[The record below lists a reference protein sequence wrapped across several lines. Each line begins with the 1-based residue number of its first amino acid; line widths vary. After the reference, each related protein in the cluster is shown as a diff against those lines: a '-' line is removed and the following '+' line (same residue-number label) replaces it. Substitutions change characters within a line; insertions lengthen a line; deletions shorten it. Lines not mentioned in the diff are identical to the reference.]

1 VKSYR
6 PTQSS
11 AQGDALVAHLVTS
24 SCASAQ
30 IVKRNADAARQ
41 VPGVTA
47 VLLAEDLGGENASLP
62 WRAEEPLLAAERVDF
77 SGQPIALIVG
87 ESIAACR
94 LAEEVFEIEFHSAPA
109 VLSVEHALAMSSFHG
124 EMHRIE
130 RGDPVG
136 AMAGAANRLEGSLS
150 IGSQVAFSRG
160 TLGAEAWLE
169 SESSTLAEPGA
180 VRVAIAVS
188 AAVPSR
194 VRSAVAGAL
203 GIAESAV
210 SVEALPLCGL
220 PGGKEVEAGEI
231 AALAALAAVRTG
243 HRVRLELTREQ
254 DSAIAGKRAAV
265 EARFAAGFSD
275 EGQLLAVDL
284 EFNIDGGWTPGD
296 SEATRDRVL
305 LHADGAYHVAN
316 FRARCQLCKTHR
328 VTSASLPAEGA
339 AQAALVMEEI
349 LSRIA
354 HQLSLPLEKVRQRNF
369 YRKADGSLTTH
380 YGQTI
385 EVDALHEVWQRVLT
399 GSKLSE
405 RRTAIEKWNATNP
418 CYKRGI
424 GVVPVKLGVGDPR
437 SDRNQGTAIVQVLVD
452 GSVAV
457 QVGVAESGNGVTDR
471 VRGQVSKAL
480 GVPIGKVVSTCGD
493 LNALPHSTVAHAVDG
508 AGLSMQA
515 VGIACAELKE
525 RLRPVAAQLM
535 ALSSDKKGAAV
546 DTDAIRFA
554 DEKLSI
560 GAQSVSL
567 ADVVEAAWRRRI
579 GLTAVGHYRTPKL
592 WWDAEVGGGWPFEY
606 FAMGGAVVEV
616 QLDAFT
622 GEVQVL
628 RADLA
633 IDLGSSKMTQIDIAE
648 VTRAFQMG
656 AGWQL
661 TESLRYDGDGT
672 IMNATAE
679 SYLPPGF
686 SDAALDFRLHPTA
699 KQSDARARTAAESP
713 VVLAI
718 AVREAV
724 REAIRAF
731 GAGPDVEVE
740 LSVPATPEAV
750 LAALRDLSKRV
761 VEANRK
767 AAEAKAV
774 EALKVEKA
782 EVDKAKEN
790 TSKEEARLAAKAQ
803 LKAEKKEAA
812 AEETESVD
820 KAQIEPGEKGIAAA
834 ETKLADNAQLKPD
847 EKGAAG
853 AETKLTDKAQI
864 KSEEKGAAGEE
875 TKLADK
881 AQIKSEE
888 KGPAGEKTRLADEP
902 KAKPEEKHSSKDAA
916 KSKGKAQTGPEE
928 KDNSKEPS
936 DSDEGLPAE
945 QAEKHGS
952 PGDESEP
959 EESQVEEPPAQPAV
973 EPLKQSGKEPA
984 DKTTGPESVVKS
996 GRRRVVVMRTAP
1008 HFTATPVEKSEIVT
1022 EKDTKATEAV
1032 ENEDEDEKD

>member
-1 VKSYR
+1 MV
-6 PTQSS
+6 
-11 AQGDALVAHLVTS
+11 ALLVTS

-30 IVKRNADAARQ
+30 IVKRDATAASE
-41 VPGVTA
+41 VPGVAA
-47 VLLAEDLGGENASLP
+47 VLLAEDLSGENASLP
-62 WRAEEPLLAAERVDF
+62 WRAEEPLLAAERIDF

-87 ESIAACR
+87 ETIAACR
-94 LAEEVFEIEFHSAPA
+94 AAKDVFKIEFHSAPA
-109 VLSVEHALAMSSFHG
+109 VLSIDHAIAMGSFHG

-130 RGDPVG
+130 RGDPNG
-136 AMAGAANRLEGSLS
+136 AMTRSQNRVEGSIS

-160 TLGAEAWLE
+160 TLCAEAWLE
-169 SESSTLAEPGA
+169 PETSTLTDPGA
-180 VRVAIAVS
+180 TKVAIAVS

-203 GIAESAV
+203 GISEASV

-243 HRVRLELTREQ
+243 RRVRLELTREQ

-265 EARFAAGFSD
+265 EAKFAAGFND

-284 EFNIDGGWTPGD
+284 EFNIDGGWTIGD
-296 SEATRDRVL
+296 AETTRDRVL
-305 LHADGAYHVAN
+305 LHADGSYHVAN
-316 FRARCQLCKTHR
+316 FRARCQLCKTHK

-339 AQAALVMEEI
+339 TQAALVMEEI

-354 HQLSLPLEKVRQRNF
+354 HQLGLPLEQVRQQNF
-369 YRKADGSLTTH
+369 YRSANESLTTH

-385 EVDALHEVWQRVLT
+385 EVDPLHEVWQRVLT
-399 GSKLSE
+399 RSKYSE
-405 RRTAIEKWNATNP
+405 RRAAIEKWNATNP
-418 CYKRGI
+418 CYKRGL

-437 SDRNQGTAIVQVLVD
+437 SDRNQGTALVQVLVD

-471 VRGQVSKAL
+471 VRVQVSEAL
-480 GVPIGKVVSTCGD
+480 GVPTAKIIATCGD
-493 LNALPHSTVAHAVDG
+493 LRALPHSTVGHAVDG

-515 VGIACAELKE
+515 VAIACAELKE

-535 ALSSDKKGAAV
+535 ALASDKKGTAV
-546 DTDAIRFA
+546 DEDTIRFA
-554 DEKLSI
+554 DEKLST
-560 GAQSVSL
+560 GSQSVSL
-567 ADVVEAAWRRRI
+567 AEVVEAAWRRRI

-633 IDLGSSKMTQIDIAE
+633 LDLGGSKLTQIDTAE

-686 SDAALDFRLHPTA
+686 SDAALDFRIHSTDRISEP
-699 KQSDARARTAAESP
+699 RARTAAESP

-761 VEANRK
+761 AEANRK
-767 AAEAKAV
+767 AAEKKAI
-774 EALKVEKA
+774 AAPKVEKA
-782 EVDKAKEN
+782 EAIEVKKKEPKSDPQS
-790 TSKEEARLAAKAQ
+790 TTKPLTKPEERESKEEANAKHGP
-803 LKAEKKEAA
+803 
-812 AEETESVD
+812 T
-820 KAQIEPGEKGIAAA
+820 IRP
-834 ETKLADNAQLKPD
+834 
-847 EKGAAG
+847 
-853 AETKLTDKAQI
+853 LT
-864 KSEEKGAAGEE
+864 
-875 TKLADK
+875 
-881 AQIKSEE
+881 
-888 KGPAGEKTRLADEP
+888 
-902 KAKPEEKHSSKDAA
+902 KPEEKKDIA
-916 KSKGKAQTGPEE
+916 KA
-928 KDNSKEPS
+928 
-936 DSDEGLPAE
+936 
-945 QAEKHGS
+945 
-952 PGDESEP
+952 
-959 EESQVEEPPAQPAV
+959 
-973 EPLKQSGKEPA
+973 
-984 DKTTGPESVVKS
+984 GPESEAKVAPNPVVK
-996 GRRRVVVMRTAP
+996 VRTAP
-1008 HFTATPVEKSEIVT
+1008 QVKVAKVAKPEVVQVKEVKVIKV
-1022 EKDTKATEAV
+1022 TKAI
-1032 ENEDEDEKD
+1032 EDKDEKD